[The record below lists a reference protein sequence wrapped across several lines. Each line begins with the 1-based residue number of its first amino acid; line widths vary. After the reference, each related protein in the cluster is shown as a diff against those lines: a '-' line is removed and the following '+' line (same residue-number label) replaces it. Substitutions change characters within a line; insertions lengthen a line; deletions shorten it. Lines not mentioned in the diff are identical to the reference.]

1 MITEGWL
8 LFIILFVA
16 LSLLGIFLVKVA
28 LRLARGISAK
38 TKTRLDDYAF
48 KALSTPLQL
57 AAVVIAAHIALHF
70 ATLKPSFSRVIQ
82 DTLFVLI
89 VLLVVIAINNLF
101 KAIVQWLHESAANK
115 EFVRRFAPILEIGE
129 KLFVWTAG
137 LMIVMKRFN
146 YDISSLVVSMGVGSL
161 AIGLAAQ
168 DTLSNIIAGLT
179 ILLDQPFKVGD
190 RIKLESGEFGDV
202 LEIGLRTTKI
212 KTVENYVLVIPNSL
226 LVKSKVLNFY
236 LPESRTVGR
245 VSVGVS
251 YKENPK
257 KVREVLIRSALE
269 VDEVLREPEP
279 VAFFTE
285 FADFSL
291 NFLLVFHVDDPKK
304 VFSTANRIRDRIL
317 ENFRKE
323 GIDIPFPIQT
333 VYLRRENEGK
343 N

>member
-1 MITEGWL
+1 MKLEGWA
-8 LFIILFVA
+8 LFLILFVA
-16 LSLLGIFLVKVA
+16 LSLLGIFIVKLV
-28 LRLARGISAK
+28 LRLARGVYSK
-38 TKTRLDDYAF
+38 TRTRLDDYAV

-57 AAVVIAAHIALHF
+57 AAVIIAAHISLHF
-70 ATLKPSFSRVIQ
+70 VTIKPSFAKVIQ

-89 VLLVVIAINNLF
+89 VLLVVLAINNLF
-101 KAIVQWLHESAANK
+101 KSIIQWLHETSANK

-202 LEIGLRTTKI
+202 LEIGLRSTKI

-251 YKENPK
+251 YGEDPE
-257 KVREVLIRSALE
+257 KVRSVLVKSALE
-269 VDEVLREPEP
+269 VDEVLRQPEP
-279 VAFFTE
+279 SAFFTE
-285 FADFSL
+285 FGDFSL

-304 VFSTANRIRDRIL
+304 VFSTANKIRDRIL
-317 ENFRKE
+317 ENFRRE

-333 VYLRRENEGK
+333 IYLRRENESQ

>member
-1 MITEGWL
+1 MKMEGWVFFIV
-8 LFIILFVA
+8 LFLA
-16 LSLLGIFLVKVA
+16 LSLLGIFLVKLA
-28 LRLARGISAK
+28 IRLGRGVSSK
-38 TKTRLDDYAF
+38 TKTKLDDYF
-48 KALSTPLQL
+48 IKALSVPLQM
-57 AAVVIAAHIALHF
+57 ASVVIAAHIALHF
-70 ATLKPSFSRVIQ
+70 VKLNPALVRVIQ

-89 VLLVVIAINNLF
+89 VLLVVVAVNNLF
-101 KAIVQWLHESAANK
+101 KAVVQWLHETAANK

-179 ILLDQPFKVGD
+179 ILFDQPFKVGD

-236 LPESRTVGR
+236 LPESRTIGR

-251 YKENPK
+251 YGEDPE
-257 KVREVLIRSALE
+257 KVRRVMVKSALE
-269 VDEVLREPEP
+269 VEEVLRQPEP
-279 VAFFTE
+279 SAFFTE
-285 FADFSL
+285 FGDFSL

-304 VFSTANRIRDRIL
+304 VFSTANKIRDRIL
-317 ENFRKE
+317 ENFKRE
-323 GIDIPFPIQT
+323 GIEIPFPIQT
-333 VYLRRENEGK
+333 IYLRRENEGQ